1 MTFDACPSFGIR
13 AALRNKKEK
22 RESIKP
28 KEMVK
33 KSSGKGPVP
42 EEDGQHT
49 VSFILLIDRKM
60 CLVIGFQ

>member
-1 MTFDACPSFGIR
+1 
-13 AALRNKKEK
+13 
-22 RESIKP
+22 
-28 KEMVK
+28 MVK

-42 EEDGQHT
+42 EEDGQRT